1 MEPRFSCV
9 LLSDGTHKSLRCLH
23 HVLGVDVFYMSL
35 GVILTCMTFLY
46 MKICMMELTDS
57 ICSWF
62 SAMIC
67 MIIKMEAT
75 DLFL

>member
-46 MKICMMELTDS
+46 ENMYDGTYRFDMFMVLRYD
-57 ICSWF
+57 
-62 SAMIC
+62 MH
-67 MIIKMEAT
+67 
-75 DLFL
+75 DY